1 MKTKAKKKKLSE
13 NMAFVGYT
21 FVFPWL
27 FGFIFLTIVPMIVS
41 LYLSFTDYSLTAP
54 PEWIGLDNYIRMFT
68 EDDRYYTSI
77 GVTFYFVFVSVPLK
91 LIFALLVAFLLNH
104 KMRIYNF
111 YRTVY
116 YVPSLI
122 GGSIAVAMMWKE
134 IFGTN
139 GAINGL
145 LGAIGLPDDTPWLG
159 DTRTAIWVLIILTVW
174 QFGSSMVIFAAGLKQ
189 IPETYYEAARIDGA
203 STWKMF
209 LHITLPSLSPVIFFN
224 LVMQIISGFM
234 TFTQSFVIT
243 VGGPLDSTLFYA
255 LYVYQESFQYMDM
268 GYGCAMSWVLLVIIG
283 IVTGIIFKTSDRW
296 VFYESKK

>member
-1 MKTKAKKKKLSE
+1 
-13 NMAFVGYT
+13 
-21 FVFPWL
+21 
-27 FGFIFLTIVPMIVS
+27 
-41 LYLSFTDYSLTAP
+41 
-54 PEWIGLDNYIRMFT
+54 
-68 EDDRYYTSI
+68 
-77 GVTFYFVFVSVPLK
+77 
-91 LIFALLVAFLLNH
+91 
-104 KMRIYNF
+104 MRVYNF